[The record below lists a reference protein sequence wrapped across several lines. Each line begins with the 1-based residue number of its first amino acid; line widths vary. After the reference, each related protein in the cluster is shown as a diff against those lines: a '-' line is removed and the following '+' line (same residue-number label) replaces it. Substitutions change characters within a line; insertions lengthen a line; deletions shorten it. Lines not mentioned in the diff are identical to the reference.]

1 MCMGA
6 CNFQGKAGEGG
17 EEGETQDAVIQV
29 LPSCH
34 PTEPRSFLP
43 PSIPSLSPGS
53 GHGRTLEPTLC
64 VASEEQGGKGRNTK

>member
-1 MCMGA
+1 MGA

-17 EEGETQDAVIQV
+17 KEGETQDAVIQV
-29 LPSCH
+29 LPSCY

-43 PSIPSLSPGS
+43 LHTIPFTWYSS

-64 VASEEQGGKGRNTK
+64 VASEEQGGKGRNTG